1 MRSNRCRQHTALQS
15 EVQRAMLEL
24 DGYGSSFFLK
34 PARFSQS
41 RENFRHRVSK
51 RQFFMKVELQG
62 FLISAI
68 YRFILFVLI
77 AQKLLLP
84 FDLHSLTAF
93 FSLPYHQQR
102 QLQSHKVISHN
113 GEQVIQN
120 LQSQRLFASYDSI
133 RPFKSDLQMNRMI
146 ETDQYS
152 SNSLHKSR
160 LIILVSGEKL
170 YNQKSNKNHRS
181 ENTGINNVKV
191 VKLAI
196 CFGERLFTGNDRLTF
211 SKSFSTT
218 LNTIDSLPAP
228 CINRNGLKL
237 I

>member
-1 MRSNRCRQHTALQS
+1 
-15 EVQRAMLEL
+15 
-24 DGYGSSFFLK
+24 
-34 PARFSQS
+34 
-41 RENFRHRVSK
+41 
-51 RQFFMKVELQG
+51 
-62 FLISAI
+62 
-68 YRFILFVLI
+68 
-77 AQKLLLP
+77 
-84 FDLHSLTAF
+84 
-93 FSLPYHQQR
+93 
-102 QLQSHKVISHN
+102 
-113 GEQVIQN
+113 
-120 LQSQRLFASYDSI
+120 
-133 RPFKSDLQMNRMI
+133 MNRMI

-160 LIILVSGEKL
+160 LIIFVSGELEAEKL
-170 YNQKSNKNHRS
+170 YNQKRNRNHRS

-218 LNTIDSLPAP
+218 LNTIDSLPVP